1 MLLLITLN
9 VKIRLL
15 KTFLYYQNYDGTSIE
30 MGDKKRNS
38 IINNKITLLIIENKA
53 MSNAFGG
60 IPPIQCDKCNGVNLI
75 PSDENGWMPY
85 GDLYEGY

>member
-30 MGDKKRNS
+30 MGIKRNS
-38 IINNKITLLIIENKA
+38 VINNKIMLLIIENKA

>member
-1 MLLLITLN
+1 M
-9 VKIRLL
+9 
-15 KTFLYYQNYDGTSIE
+15 E

-38 IINNKITLLIIENKA
+38 VNNNKIMLLIIENKA

-60 IPPIQCDKCNGVNLI
+60 IPPIQCDKCNGVNLV
-75 PSDENGWMPY
+75 PLDGNGWMPY